1 MAGSDKLID
10 FGGRIFRLPRER
22 EARLPVKGGATETS
36 ISAIWH
42 VVGRPSDLALIQ
54 VYAQRLG
61 VIISWEPSR
70 SRRSA
75 AEAREKEKAI
85 RKSE

>member
-1 MAGSDKLID
+1 LID
-10 FGGRIFRLPRER
+10 VGGRIFRVPRER
-22 EARLPVKGGATETS
+22 KARLPVDRGATETP

-42 VVGRPSDLALIQ
+42 VVGRPSDLALVQ

-61 VIISWEPSR
+61 IIISWEPSR

-75 AEAREKEKAI
+75 DEAREKERTI
-85 RKSE
+85 RESEY